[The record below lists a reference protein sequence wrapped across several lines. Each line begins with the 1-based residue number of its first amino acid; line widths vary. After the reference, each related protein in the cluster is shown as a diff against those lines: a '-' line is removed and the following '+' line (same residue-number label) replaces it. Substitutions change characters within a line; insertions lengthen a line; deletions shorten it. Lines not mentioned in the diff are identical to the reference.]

1 MNRTVLFGGVAAV
14 VVLLGTAGYL
24 IFAGRGPAGT
34 GVGTGTEVDGPVTA
48 NPVSVI
54 TEHTNNLSQD
64 GKRLNLGFPG
74 FELKAGAGQT
84 TSSVFSTTW
93 NIKVPD
99 DERVVVATA
108 TINGFMKSV
117 GTPPVESAQPPADA
131 TPAGTAAT
139 PAPAAE
145 APAAEAPAAEPAATP
160 ATPPADGAAAT
171 PAETAAKPA
180 AAPVGPVAGDGTA
193 RLIIAIGSEA
203 SVTEWRDY
211 TGTGTNRKL
220 SKAVSYVGSE
230 ADLRTGGL
238 IPVTVTVEV
247 SGATSVETLAKLN
260 SIDLQIFT
268 ESAPLPAPV
277 AAPATP
283 ADPAAA
289 PAGDATTPATTTEP
303 AAPAPATTEPAA
315 TPAPAAGTTP

>member
-117 GTPPVESAQPPADA
+117 GTPQVSPHSRRPTRRRRAQPQRRHRPLRR
-131 TPAGTAAT
+131 P
-139 PAPAAE
+139 PPHRQQRPQRRQLMAPQQR
-145 APAAEAPAAEPAATP
+145 PPKPPQSPQPHPLVRLP
-160 ATPPADGAAAT
+160 ATA
-171 PAETAAKPA
+171 
-180 AAPVGPVAGDGTA
+180 
-193 RLIIAIGSEA
+193 L
-203 SVTEWRDY
+203 
-211 TGTGTNRKL
+211 
-220 SKAVSYVGSE
+220 
-230 ADLRTGGL
+230 
-238 IPVTVTVEV
+238 
-247 SGATSVETLAKLN
+247 LA
-260 SIDLQIFT
+260 
-268 ESAPLPAPV
+268 
-277 AAPATP
+277 
-283 ADPAAA
+283 
-289 PAGDATTPATTTEP
+289 
-303 AAPAPATTEPAA
+303 
-315 TPAPAAGTTP
+315 

>member
-1 MNRTVLFGGVAAV
+1 
-14 VVLLGTAGYL
+14 
-24 IFAGRGPAGT
+24 
-34 GVGTGTEVDGPVTA
+34 VTA
-48 NPVSVI
+48 NVVSVI

-74 FELKAGAGQT
+74 FELKAKAGET

-93 NIKVPD
+93 HIKVPA

-117 GTPPVESAQPPADA
+117 GTPPAEPAQPAAGTTPAD
-131 TPAGTAAT
+131 TAAT

-145 APAAEAPAAEPAATP
+145 APVAEPAETP

-171 PAETAAKPA
+171 PAETATKPA
-180 AAPVGPVAGDGTA
+180 AAPVGPVAGDGAA
-193 RLIIAIGSEA
+193 RLIVAIGSEA

-230 ADLRTGGL
+230 ADLRTGGS

-247 SGATSVETLAKLN
+247 SGAASAETLAKLN

-283 ADPAAA
+283 AEPAVA
-289 PAGDATTPATTTEP
+289 PAGDAATPATTTEP